1 MGTPRRGFMLALF
14 VVVAFGGLPSPASS
28 QTPSSAPSLAELE
41 KLVAPIA
48 LYPDPL
54 VAQILPASTHPVQV
68 VEAARALADGRR
80 PEEAEASQWDPSV
93 QALLSFP
100 TVVKMMNAKLEWTTN
115 LGQAVAANQS
125 AVMAAIQTVR
135 RQAQTAGNLK
145 SNDKQVVVVQGGGD
159 VTTIVIQPASPQVI
173 YVPQYDPVAIL
184 APPPPYY
191 YAYAAAPPPAYGL
204 MSFGVGFAAGAAT
217 AYACDWGHG
226 SSGSVTVN
234 NTYKYSQTNN
244 YNAYSSTSTN
254 AKYNTKT
261 GAYTGYD
268 SKTGTY
274 GAYNPETG
282 KYATYNPSTGA
293 YNKNGTT
300 GTYDKGSSTSASN
313 TKTGT
318 YSGYDSKTGTY
329 GAYNPSTGAY
339 NKSGTTG
346 TYDKPSSTSSSST
359 YHPPSSSDVA
369 HSTDDYRSAY
379 HGGQSPSS
387 AYHGGSGGGSGSWGS
402 HSDGFH
408 GGGYGGDG
416 FRGVGGG
423 GWGAREASARGS
435 ESFGG
440 RGFRR

>member
-28 QTPSSAPSLAELE
+28 QSPSSAPSLAELE

-293 YNKNGTT
+293 YNK
-300 GTYDKGSSTSASN
+300 
-313 TKTGT
+313 
-318 YSGYDSKTGTY
+318 
-329 GAYNPSTGAY
+329 
-339 NKSGTTG
+339 SGTTG